1 MSKIDTD
8 KLLTSG
14 AGLVAGLITP
24 SSLGQPVNTEAEE
37 AAMNNIGNYNLSNV
51 NDLDT
56 LQQLYQQGMGTNTMF
71 NWETWRP
78 DSMQKILGT
87 VGDTLN
93 GVQQGQQFGSSFG
106 SSWGGYAGAAL
117 GGIAH
122 MSKSLIEGKLKDDEA
137 KQRAVQL
144 HELGEQKKQQL
155 KNNIETVNMNIMQ
168 DKTKQA
174 YLHSAA
180 YGGHMPTGDF
190 TNGMTFFSEGGSH
203 EENPY
208 QGIQQGIAPDG
219 KPNLVEEGE
228 WKYNDYIYS
237 KRLKVPKKDY
247 ELLGLKTN
255 KEYSYADAAEILQKE
270 SEERPN
276 DPISKKQLDVMME
289 RLKNSQETLK
299 QKRDA
304 MKMKREFEKLSP
316 EEQAYIIQAMS
327 QPQQAVPVQVQQ
339 MAVGGHLFEGDETL
353 TNNLEKAKIID
364 GEATVP
370 DTIVTGINGVP
381 KYGYPSLQALAPTY
395 KPLPTLSTPIKKS
408 YSFQMPNRFQ
418 NSMEQTMKAKSE
430 ARVDR
435 LKKAAGM
442 TTSYVPGETSFSS
455 TIPTL
460 QDLQYR
466 QLVDKE
472 SEQLSKRLG
481 DVDKGVESGGSEDTS
496 SNPLSLAQALRAAP
510 VIGSGIGALS
520 ALMDSPNYSNIQRA
534 ENMYQ
539 QIPVV
544 SPKPI
549 GNKMTYN
556 PMDVNYL
563 MTQVGNQNIGNR
575 RAIMESGAGNPG
587 AVANALLAANYKGT
601 TAMGEAFRQANKY
614 NLENKQLVD
623 EFNRGTDRYNSE
635 ADFDGQV
642 QNQQRANI
650 LANAFLKTGML
661 RDEELAKVQANKS
674 AAISSFLNNMGNLGT
689 DMLNR
694 DMMSALIEDG
704 VFGTLGK
711 GTSKRATKHL
721 GAKANKSNKKKGNE

>member
-14 AGLVAGLITP
+14 AGLIAGLSAP

-87 VGDTLN
+87 VGDTLK

-299 QKRDA
+299 QKRDV

-316 EEQAYIIQAMS
+316 EEQAYMIQAMS
-327 QPQQAVPVQVQQ
+327 QSQQAIPVQVQQ
-339 MAVGGHLFEGDETL
+339 MAVGGHLFEGYDTL
-353 TNNLEKAKIID
+353 TNNLEKAEIID
-364 GEATVP
+364 GEAV
-370 DTIVTGINGVP
+370 
-381 KYGYPSLQALAPTY
+381 APTTTVIGTNGQ
-395 KPLPTLSTPIKKS
+395 KEFQVPLLQIKTPVYRSIPRISTPISKT
-408 YSFQMPNRFQ
+408 YSFQMPNKFR
-418 NSMEQTMKAKSE
+418 NSMDLAMEAKAE
-430 ARVDR
+430 ARTNR
-435 LKKAAGM
+435 LKEAAGF
-442 TTSYVPGETSFSS
+442 TTPYIPGVTSLNYN
-455 TIPTL
+455 TPTL

-472 SEQLSKRLG
+472 SKQLNERLG
-481 DVDKGVESGGSEDTS
+481 DVGKGVESGGSEDTS
-496 SNPLSLAQALRAAP
+496 SNSLSLAQALRAVP

-575 RAIMESGAGNPG
+575 RTIMESGAGNPG
-587 AVANALLAANYKGT
+587 AVANALLASNYKGT
-601 TAMGEAFRQANKY
+601 TAMGEVFRQANEY
-614 NLENKQLVD
+614 NLNNRKIVD
-623 EFNRGTDRYNSE
+623 EFNRGTDMYNAD
-635 ADFDGQV
+635 ADFKGQI

-650 LANAFLKTGML
+650 LADAFLKTGML
-661 RDEELAKVQANKS
+661 RDEELAKVQTNKS

-704 VFGTLGK
+704 AFYTLGE
-711 GTSKRATKHL
+711 GTSKRAAEHL
-721 GAKANKSNKKKGNE
+721 GAKVGKSNKKKGGK

>member
-14 AGLVAGLITP
+14 AGLIAGLIAP
-24 SSLGQPVNTEAEE
+24 SSLGQSVNTEAEE

-51 NDLDT
+51 NNLDT

-106 SSWGGYAGAAL
+106 SSWGGYTGAAL

-247 ELLGLKTN
+247 ELLGLKEN
-255 KEYSYADAAEILQKE
+255 KEYSYADAAEMLQKE

-276 DPISKKQLDVMME
+276 DPISKKQLDVMMG

-299 QKRDA
+299 QKRNA
-304 MKMKREFEKLSP
+304 MKIRREFEKLSP
-316 EEQAYIIQAMS
+316 EEQAYMIQAMS
-327 QPQQAVPVQVQQ
+327 QPQQAIPVQVQQ
-339 MAVGGHLFEGDETL
+339 MAVGGHLFNGDDTL
-353 TNNLEKAKIID
+353 TNNLEKAEIID
-364 GEATVP
+364 GEAVAPTTTVL
-370 DTIVTGINGVP
+370 GINGAP
-381 KYGYPSLQALAPTY
+381 KYGYPALQALAPTY
-395 KPLPTLSTPIKKS
+395 KPLP
-408 YSFQMPNRFQ
+408 N
-418 NSMEQTMKAKSE
+418 
-430 ARVDR
+430 
-435 LKKAAGM
+435 
-442 TTSYVPGETSFSS
+442 
-455 TIPTL
+455 L
-460 QDLQYR
+460 QDLYYR
-466 QLVDKE
+466 QLVDK
-472 SEQLSKRLG
+472 QLSERLG

-496 SNPLSLAQALRAAP
+496 SNPLSLAQALRAVP

-587 AVANALLAANYKGT
+587 AVANALLANNYKGT
-601 TAMGEAFRQANKY
+601 TAMGEAFRQANEY
-614 NLENKQLVD
+614 NLKQRQLVD
-623 EFNRGTDRYNSE
+623 EFNRGTDMYNAD
-635 ADFDGQV
+635 ADFKGQI

-650 LANAFLKTGML
+650 LADAFLKTGML

-711 GTSKRATKHL
+711 GTSKRADKHL
-721 GAKANKSNKKKGNE
+721 GAKADKSNKKKGDK

>member
-14 AGLVAGLITP
+14 AGLIAGLIAP
-24 SSLGQPVNTEAEE
+24 SSLGQSVNTEAEE

-51 NDLDT
+51 NNLDT

-106 SSWGGYAGAAL
+106 SSWGGYTGAAL

-247 ELLGLKTN
+247 ELLGLKEN
-255 KEYSYADAAEILQKE
+255 KEYSYADAAEMLQKE

-276 DPISKKQLDVMME
+276 DPISKKQLDVMMG

-316 EEQAYIIQAMS
+316 EEQAYMIQAMS
-327 QPQQAVPVQVQQ
+327 QSQQVVPVQAQQ
-339 MAVGGHLFEGDETL
+339 MAVGGHLFNGEETL
-353 TNNLEKAKIID
+353 TNNLEKAEIID
-364 GEATVP
+364 GEAVAPTTTVL
-370 DTIVTGINGVP
+370 GINGAP
-381 KYGYPSLQALAPTY
+381 KYEYPSLQALTPTY
-395 KPLPTLSTPIKKS
+395 KPLPTL
-408 YSFQMPNRFQ
+408 
-418 NSMEQTMKAKSE
+418 
-430 ARVDR
+430 
-435 LKKAAGM
+435 
-442 TTSYVPGETSFSS
+442 
-455 TIPTL
+455 
-460 QDLQYR
+460 QDLYYR
-466 QLVDKE
+466 QLVDK
-472 SEQLSKRLG
+472 QLSERLG
-481 DVDKGVESGGSEDTS
+481 DVESGDSESTS
-496 SNPLSLAQALRAAP
+496 SNPLSLAQALRAVP

-563 MTQVGNQNIGNR
+563 MTQVGNQNIGSR

-601 TAMGEAFRQANKY
+601 TAMGEVFRQANEY
-614 NLENKQLVD
+614 NLKQRQLVD
-623 EFNRGTDRYNSE
+623 EFNRGTDMYNAD
-635 ADFDGQV
+635 ADFKGQI

-650 LANAFLKTGML
+650 LADAFLKTGML

-694 DMMSALIEDG
+694 DMTAALIEDG
-704 VFGTLGK
+704 VFYTLGK
-711 GTSKRATKHL
+711 GTSKTAEKNF
-721 GAKANKSNKKKGNE
+721 GARANKLNKKKGNE